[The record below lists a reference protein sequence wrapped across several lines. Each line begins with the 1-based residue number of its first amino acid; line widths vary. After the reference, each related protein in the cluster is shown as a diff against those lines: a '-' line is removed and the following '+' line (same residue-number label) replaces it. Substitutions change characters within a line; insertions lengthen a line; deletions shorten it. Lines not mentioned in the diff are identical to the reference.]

1 MAKREDL
8 GQDFGSGET
17 GVPDVDPDLEA
28 ECNPKELQQS
38 RRKAMMKEGTD
49 IEAENEGEE
58 DSMFK
63 IEEAGDGDQ
72 FMAVKPW
79 MGVVKNSVPTNYKP
93 NNRDGDAPDANLELE
108 YIHGYRC
115 HDARNNLR
123 YTATGEVTYH
133 AAAVGV
139 VLNQKTNTQRFFI

>member
-1 MAKREDL
+1 M
-8 GQDFGSGET
+8 GSDFGTGET

-38 RRKAMMKEGTD
+38 RKKAMMKEGTD
-49 IEAENEGEE
+49 IEAEDGEGSLFQIE
-58 DSMFK
+58 D
-63 IEEAGDGDQ
+63 AGEGDQ
-72 FMAVKPW
+72 FMATKPW
-79 MGVVKNSVPTNYKP
+79 MGVVNHSVPTNYKK
-93 NNRDGDAPDANLELE
+93 NKRDGDAPDANLELE

-139 VLNQKTNTQRFFI
+139 VLN